1 MEINTKHTLITGD
14 SRNLSLIP
22 DKSVHLI
29 ITSPPYWQLK
39 DYGNDN
45 QIGFHDSYE
54 GYINNLN
61 MVWSECNR
69 ILHDGC
75 RLCINIGDQFAR
87 SVYYGRYKVIPIRT
101 EIIRFCETIG
111 LDYMGAIIWQKQTTM
126 NTTGGGAVMGSFP
139 YPRNGILKIDYEF
152 ILVFKK
158 QGKAPIPSLEQKK
171 MSEMTKEEWNT
182 YFASHWNFG
191 GAKQDGHIA
200 VFPEELPRRLIKMF
214 SFVGETIF
222 DPFMGSGTSA
232 LAAQN
237 LQRNSIGYEINP
249 DFVDYYKQKVDNAH
263 LFNNSTCL
271 YKVDSSIINKEEK
284 LNTLPYV
291 FNDPHKMESK
301 IDVKKLQFGSKIDKD
316 SKEREE
322 YYSVKSVLSPNTII
336 LSNGLTIRLIGI
348 KEKHSVNGSATRFLI
363 EKTKGRKVF
372 LKYDSIKYDS
382 ENTLLCYLYLD
393 NKTFINAHMLKNGL
407 AEVDYSIDFKYKAK
421 FEKLINV

>member
-1 MEINTKHTLITGD
+1 METTHRLIEGD
-14 SRNLSLIP
+14 SRNLSRIK

-39 DYGNDN
+39 DYGNDG

-54 GYINNLN
+54 SYINNLN
-61 MVWSECNR
+61 AVWAECYR
-69 ILHDGC
+69 VLHDGC

-101 EIIRFCETIG
+101 EIIRFCETLG
-111 LDYMGAIIWQKQTTM
+111 MDYMGAVIWQKQTTM

-152 ILVFKK
+152 ILIFKK
-158 QGKAPIPSLEQKK
+158 QGKAPVPTAEQKK
-171 MSEMTKEEWNT
+171 LSEMTKEEWNT

-214 SFVGETIF
+214 SFAGETVF
-222 DPFMGSGTSA
+222 DPFMGSGTTA
-232 LAAQN
+232 LAARN

-249 DFVDYYKQKVDNAH
+249 DFKQYYEQKV
-263 LFNNSTCL
+263 
-271 YKVDSSIINKEEK
+271 VSSLSFDGASYSFERDDMTFEVEK
-284 LNTLPYV
+284 KMQSLPYL
-291 FNDPHKMESK
+291 FRDPHKMNSK
-301 IDVKKLQFGSKIDKD
+301 IDIKQLQFGSKIDKC

-322 YYSVKSVLSPNTII
+322 YFSVKTILSPNTVI
-336 LSNGLTIRLIGI
+336 LNNGLTIRLLGI
-348 KEKHSVNGSATRFLI
+348 KEKPSVNGNATKFLI

-372 LKYDSIKYDS
+372 LRYDAVKYDD
-382 ENTLLCYLYLD
+382 NDMLLCYLYLD

-407 AEVDYSIDFKYKAK
+407 AEVDYSFDFKYKNK
-421 FEKLINV
+421 FEKLINA